1 MALSKRDGRAAIGTV
16 QHWRATAQRLSSLLL
31 AMTAIA
37 LMVMGKLDVSLTERV
52 RTRAGDIIAPLL
64 AFVSQP
70 IVKVNS
76 WLAEASHLVELA
88 RENMRLREENTRLR
102 QWQDSALKLEAENAS
117 LRALLTFKPEP
128 AVQTRTARVVG
139 DQAGQYVRSV
149 LVVAGSKDGIAKGQA
164 AMAGSGLAG
173 RVTEVGFWSSR
184 VLLLTD
190 LNSRVPVMLEESR
203 DRAIVAGDNTDF
215 PRLLYLPQDARIVP
229 GQRVVTSGHDGV
241 FPAGLPVGLVRS
253 VSGGEVRIAPLAD
266 LSRLDVLQLID
277 TGTSALT
284 PETAPAAP
292 PVPPAAGGTPAH
304 KARGRS

>member
-16 QHWRATAQRLSSLLL
+16 QQWRATAQRLSSLLL

-37 LMVMGKLDVSLTERV
+37 LMVMGKLDATLAERL
-52 RTRAGDIIAPLL
+52 RARAGDAVAPVL
-64 AFVSQP
+64 AFVSEP
-70 IVKVNS
+70 IASAND
-76 WLAEASHLVELA
+76 WLEEGTHLIGLA
-88 RENMRLREENTRLR
+88 NENMRLREENTRLR

-117 LRALLTFKPEP
+117 LRALLAFKPDP
-128 AVQTRTARVVG
+128 AVQARTARVVG

-149 LVVAGSKDGIAKGQA
+149 LVMAGSKDGIGKGQA
-164 AMAGSGLAG
+164 AMAGTGLVG

-184 VLLLTD
+184 ILLLTD

-203 DRAIVAGDNTDF
+203 DRAIVAGDNTEF
-215 PRLLYLPQDARIVP
+215 PRLVYLPQDARIVP

-241 FPAGLPVGLVRS
+241 FPAGLPVGIVRS
-253 VSGGEVRIAPLAD
+253 VTGNDVRIAPLAD
-266 LSRLDVLQLID
+266 LSRLEVLQLID

-292 PVPPAAGGTPAH
+292 PAAPVPGTVTH